1 MKSEKI
7 MKEGGGGGDEGLKI
21 LQKSF
26 KMITNLLPCLKQ

>member
-7 MKEGGGGGDEGLKI
+7 MKEGGGGGEGLKI

>member
-7 MKEGGGGGDEGLKI
+7 MNEGGGGGGLKI